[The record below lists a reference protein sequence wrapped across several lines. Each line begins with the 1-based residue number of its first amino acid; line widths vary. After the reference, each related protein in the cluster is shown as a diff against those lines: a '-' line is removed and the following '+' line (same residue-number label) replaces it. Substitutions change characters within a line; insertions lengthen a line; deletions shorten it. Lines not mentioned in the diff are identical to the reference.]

1 VELSPEEYNILD
13 PEYLEDIYWSDDDD
27 DIMPLLLF
35 DNEDEGFFEDGDG
48 DMEVDRIMEE
58 LLD

>member
-1 VELSPEEYNILD
+1 MELSPEEYNILD
-13 PEYLEDIYWSDDDD
+13 PEYLEDIYWSDDD